1 MELFDFGIPALDK
14 ALNLTATVL
23 LLLALGMLLIR
34 VILRLCDR
42 AFDRS
47 ERLAPFRTY
56 LRSTLRAV
64 LYILLAL
71 AVLGSIGVEI
81 TSFVALLSVAGLAV
95 SLSLQNTLS
104 NVAGGV
110 MLLIA
115 IVGLASAVYCQYSAA
130 VASTGFAT
138 ALRSGLF
145 RHIQSLP
152 SDQLDR
158 LGADTLTTRV
168 TNDVNQL
175 QLAVAMLIRLVVR
188 APFLVIGATVMALL
202 LDWKLACI
210 FFVAAPLMALV
221 LYLVMSRSI
230 PFYRIIQKKLDRISL
245 ITRENL
251 SGVRVIR
258 AFSRQEKEKE
268 RFAQASED
276 QMSTSIAVGR
286 ISALLNPLT
295 SAIINLAIAAVIWF
309 GGFRVDAGGMTQG
322 EVIAFVNYLNQ
333 ILLAMIVV
341 ANLVVI
347 FTKAAASATRVDE
360 VLELHPS
367 IVNRVSRPAQEVEGS
382 PEIAFDAVSFAYPD
396 AGAYSLSDISFTVA
410 RGQTL
415 GIIGGTGC
423 GKSTLVN
430 LIPRFYEVSQ
440 GSLKVD
446 GVDVRDYPMDQLRGK
461 VGIVPQRAVLF
472 SGTLRQNMQWRKQD
486 ATDEEIWQALETAQA
501 ASFVR
506 KMPDGLDSVIL
517 QGGKNL
523 SGGQKQRLTIARA
536 LVGEPEILILD
547 DSASALDFATD
558 AALRQAI
565 AKFSAERGNRMTTI
579 IVSQRANTVRYADQ
593 IVVLD
598 DGKAAGIG
606 THEQLLESCQTYR
619 EIYWSQNERQE
630 AVAQKGGER

>member
-1 MELFDFGIPALDK
+1 MLKFARFLKQFKREVLIGPVFKLTEAVFELIVPLVMAQIIDVGIANGDRGYVLRMGGVMVLLGLVGLGCALICQYCAARASQGFG
-14 ALNLTATVL
+14 TVL
-23 LLLALGMLLIR
+23 
-34 VILRLCDR
+34 
-42 AFDRS
+42 RS
-47 ERLAPFRTY
+47 EMFRH
-56 LRSTLRAV
+56 
-64 LYILLAL
+64 I
-71 AVLGSIGVEI
+71 
-81 TSFVALLSVAGLAV
+81 
-95 SLSLQNTLS
+95 NTLS
-104 NVAGGV
+104 HGEIDQIGTPS
-110 MLLIA
+110 LI
-115 IVGLASAVYCQYSAA
+115 
-130 VASTGFAT
+130 
-138 ALRSGLF
+138 
-145 RHIQSLP
+145 
-152 SDQLDR
+152 
-158 LGADTLTTRV
+158 TRI

-276 QMSTSIAVGR
+276 QMTTSIAVGR

-446 GVDVRDYPMDQLRGK
+446 GVDVRDYPMEQLRGK

-565 AKFSAERGNRMTTI
+565 AKFSAGRGNRMTTI

-606 THEQLLESCQTYR
+606 THEQLLESCQIYR

>member
-1 MELFDFGIPALDK
+1 MLKFARFLKQFKREVLIGPVFKLTEAVFELIVPLVMAQIIDVGIANGDRGYVLRMGGVMVLLGLVGLGCALICQYCAARASQGFG
-14 ALNLTATVL
+14 TVL
-23 LLLALGMLLIR
+23 
-34 VILRLCDR
+34 
-42 AFDRS
+42 RS
-47 ERLAPFRTY
+47 EMFRH
-56 LRSTLRAV
+56 
-64 LYILLAL
+64 I
-71 AVLGSIGVEI
+71 
-81 TSFVALLSVAGLAV
+81 
-95 SLSLQNTLS
+95 NTLS
-104 NVAGGV
+104 HGEIDQIGTPS
-110 MLLIA
+110 LI
-115 IVGLASAVYCQYSAA
+115 
-130 VASTGFAT
+130 
-138 ALRSGLF
+138 
-145 RHIQSLP
+145 
-152 SDQLDR
+152 
-158 LGADTLTTRV
+158 TRI

-423 GKSTLVN
+423 GKSTLIN
-430 LIPRFYEVSQ
+430 LVPRFYEVSE
-440 GSLKVD
+440 GSIKVD
-446 GVDVRDYPMDQLRGK
+446 GVDVRDYPMEQLRGK

-565 AKFSAERGNRMTTI
+565 AKFSAGRGNRMTTI

-606 THEQLLESCQTYR
+606 THEQLLESCQIYR

>member
-1 MELFDFGIPALDK
+1 MLKFARFLKQFKKEVLIGPVFKLTEAVFELIVPLVMAQIIDVGIANGDRGYVLRMGGVMVLLGLVGLGCALICQYCAARASQGFG
-14 ALNLTATVL
+14 TVL
-23 LLLALGMLLIR
+23 
-34 VILRLCDR
+34 
-42 AFDRS
+42 RS
-47 ERLAPFRTY
+47 EMFRH
-56 LRSTLRAV
+56 
-64 LYILLAL
+64 I
-71 AVLGSIGVEI
+71 
-81 TSFVALLSVAGLAV
+81 
-95 SLSLQNTLS
+95 NTLS
-104 NVAGGV
+104 HGEIDQIGTPS
-110 MLLIA
+110 LI
-115 IVGLASAVYCQYSAA
+115 
-130 VASTGFAT
+130 
-138 ALRSGLF
+138 
-145 RHIQSLP
+145 
-152 SDQLDR
+152 
-158 LGADTLTTRV
+158 TRI

-309 GGFRVDAGGMTQG
+309 GGFRVDSGSMTQG

-360 VLELHPS
+360 VLQLHPS

-446 GVDVRDYPMDQLRGK
+446 GVDVRDYPMEQLRGK

-558 AALRQAI
+558 AALRRAI

-606 THEQLLESCQTYR
+606 THEQLLESCQIYR

>member
-1 MELFDFGIPALDK
+1 MLKFARFLKQFKREVLIGPVFKLTEAVFELIVPLVMAQIIDVGIANGDRGYVLRMGGVMVLLGLVGLGCALICQYCAARASQGFG
-14 ALNLTATVL
+14 TVL
-23 LLLALGMLLIR
+23 
-34 VILRLCDR
+34 
-42 AFDRS
+42 RS
-47 ERLAPFRTY
+47 EMFRH
-56 LRSTLRAV
+56 
-64 LYILLAL
+64 I
-71 AVLGSIGVEI
+71 
-81 TSFVALLSVAGLAV
+81 
-95 SLSLQNTLS
+95 NTLS
-104 NVAGGV
+104 HGEIDQIGTPS
-110 MLLIA
+110 LI
-115 IVGLASAVYCQYSAA
+115 
-130 VASTGFAT
+130 
-138 ALRSGLF
+138 
-145 RHIQSLP
+145 
-152 SDQLDR
+152 
-158 LGADTLTTRV
+158 TRI

-309 GGFRVDAGGMTQG
+309 GGFRVDVGGMTQG

-446 GVDVRDYPMDQLRGK
+446 GVDVRDYPMEQLRGK

-565 AKFSAERGNRMTTI
+565 AKFSAGRGNRMTTI

-606 THEQLLESCQTYR
+606 THEQLLENCQTYQ

>member
-1 MELFDFGIPALDK
+1 MLKFARFLKQFKKEVLIGPVFKLTEAVFELIVPLVMAQIIDVGIANGDRGYVLRMGGVMVLLGLVGLGCALICQYCAARASQGFG
-14 ALNLTATVL
+14 TVL
-23 LLLALGMLLIR
+23 
-34 VILRLCDR
+34 
-42 AFDRS
+42 RS
-47 ERLAPFRTY
+47 EMFRH
-56 LRSTLRAV
+56 
-64 LYILLAL
+64 I
-71 AVLGSIGVEI
+71 
-81 TSFVALLSVAGLAV
+81 
-95 SLSLQNTLS
+95 NTLS
-104 NVAGGV
+104 HGEIDQIGTPS
-110 MLLIA
+110 LI
-115 IVGLASAVYCQYSAA
+115 
-130 VASTGFAT
+130 
-138 ALRSGLF
+138 
-145 RHIQSLP
+145 
-152 SDQLDR
+152 
-158 LGADTLTTRV
+158 TRI

-430 LIPRFYEVSQ
+430 HIPRFYEVSQ

-446 GVDVRDYPMDQLRGK
+446 GVDVRDYPMEQLRGK

>member
-1 MELFDFGIPALDK
+1 MLKFARFLKQFKKEVLIGPVFKLTEAVFELIVPLVMAQIIDVGIANGDRGYVLRMGGVMVLLGLVGLGCALICQYCAARASQGFG
-14 ALNLTATVL
+14 TVL
-23 LLLALGMLLIR
+23 
-34 VILRLCDR
+34 
-42 AFDRS
+42 RS
-47 ERLAPFRTY
+47 EMFRH
-56 LRSTLRAV
+56 
-64 LYILLAL
+64 I
-71 AVLGSIGVEI
+71 
-81 TSFVALLSVAGLAV
+81 
-95 SLSLQNTLS
+95 NTLS
-104 NVAGGV
+104 HGEIDQIGTPS
-110 MLLIA
+110 LI
-115 IVGLASAVYCQYSAA
+115 
-130 VASTGFAT
+130 
-138 ALRSGLF
+138 
-145 RHIQSLP
+145 
-152 SDQLDR
+152 
-158 LGADTLTTRV
+158 TRI

-446 GVDVRDYPMDQLRGK
+446 GVDQLRGK

-565 AKFSAERGNRMTTI
+565 AKFSAGRGNRMTTI

-598 DGKAAGIG
+598 DGRATGIG

>member
-1 MELFDFGIPALDK
+1 MLKFARFLKQFKKEVLIGPVFKLTEAVFELIVPLVMAQIIDVGIANGDRGYVLRMGGVMVLLGLVGLGCALICQYCAARASQGFG
-14 ALNLTATVL
+14 TVL
-23 LLLALGMLLIR
+23 
-34 VILRLCDR
+34 
-42 AFDRS
+42 RS
-47 ERLAPFRTY
+47 EMFRH
-56 LRSTLRAV
+56 
-64 LYILLAL
+64 I
-71 AVLGSIGVEI
+71 
-81 TSFVALLSVAGLAV
+81 
-95 SLSLQNTLS
+95 NTLS
-104 NVAGGV
+104 HGEIDQIGTPS
-110 MLLIA
+110 LI
-115 IVGLASAVYCQYSAA
+115 
-130 VASTGFAT
+130 
-138 ALRSGLF
+138 
-145 RHIQSLP
+145 
-152 SDQLDR
+152 
-158 LGADTLTTRV
+158 TRI

-276 QMSTSIAVGR
+276 QMTTSITVGR

-440 GSLKVD
+440 GSIKVD
-446 GVDVRDYPMDQLRGK
+446 GVDVRDYPMEQLRGK

-501 ASFVR
+501 ASFVH

-565 AKFSAERGNRMTTI
+565 AKFSAGRGNRMTTI

>member
-1 MELFDFGIPALDK
+1 MLKFARFLKQFKKEVLIGPVFKLTEAVFELIVPLVMAQIIDVGIANGDRGYVLRMGGVMVLLGLVGLGCALICQYCAARASQGFG
-14 ALNLTATVL
+14 TVL
-23 LLLALGMLLIR
+23 
-34 VILRLCDR
+34 
-42 AFDRS
+42 RS
-47 ERLAPFRTY
+47 EMFRH
-56 LRSTLRAV
+56 
-64 LYILLAL
+64 I
-71 AVLGSIGVEI
+71 
-81 TSFVALLSVAGLAV
+81 
-95 SLSLQNTLS
+95 NTLS
-104 NVAGGV
+104 HGEIDQIGTPS
-110 MLLIA
+110 LI
-115 IVGLASAVYCQYSAA
+115 
-130 VASTGFAT
+130 
-138 ALRSGLF
+138 
-145 RHIQSLP
+145 
-152 SDQLDR
+152 
-158 LGADTLTTRV
+158 TRI

-309 GGFRVDAGGMTQG
+309 GGFRVDVGGMTQG

-446 GVDVRDYPMDQLRGK
+446 GVDVRDYPMEQLRGK

-558 AALRQAI
+558 AALRRAI

>member
-1 MELFDFGIPALDK
+1 MLKFARFLKQFKKEVLIGPVFKLTEAVFELIVPLVMAQIIDVGIANGDRGY
-14 ALNLTATVL
+14 VL
-23 LLLALGMLLIR
+23 RM
-34 VILRLCDR
+34 
-42 AFDRS
+42 
-47 ERLAPFRTY
+47 
-56 LRSTLRAV
+56 
-64 LYILLAL
+64 
-71 AVLGSIGVEI
+71 
-81 TSFVALLSVAGLAV
+81 
-95 SLSLQNTLS
+95 
-104 NVAGGV
+104 GGV
-110 MLLIA
+110 MVLLGL
-115 IVGLASAVYCQYSAA
+115 VGLGCALICQYCAA
-130 VASTGFAT
+130 RASQGFGT
-138 ALRSGLF
+138 VLRSEMF
-145 RHIQSLP
+145 RHINILSHGEIDQIGTPSLI
-152 SDQLDR
+152 
-158 LGADTLTTRV
+158 TRI

-367 IVNRVSRPAQEVEGS
+367 IVNRVSRPAQEVKGS

-440 GSLKVD
+440 GSIKVN
-446 GVDVRDYPMDQLRGK
+446 GVDVRDYPMEQLRGK

>member
-1 MELFDFGIPALDK
+1 MLKFARFLKQFKKEVLIGPVFKLTEAVFELIVPLVMAQIIDVGIANGDRGYVLRMGGVMVLLGLVGLGCALICQYCAARASQGFG
-14 ALNLTATVL
+14 TVL
-23 LLLALGMLLIR
+23 
-34 VILRLCDR
+34 
-42 AFDRS
+42 RS
-47 ERLAPFRTY
+47 EMFRH
-56 LRSTLRAV
+56 
-64 LYILLAL
+64 I
-71 AVLGSIGVEI
+71 
-81 TSFVALLSVAGLAV
+81 
-95 SLSLQNTLS
+95 NTLS
-104 NVAGGV
+104 HGEIDQIGTPS
-110 MLLIA
+110 LI
-115 IVGLASAVYCQYSAA
+115 
-130 VASTGFAT
+130 
-138 ALRSGLF
+138 
-145 RHIQSLP
+145 
-152 SDQLDR
+152 
-158 LGADTLTTRV
+158 TRI

-446 GVDVRDYPMDQLRGK
+446 GVDVRDYPMEQLRGK

-558 AALRQAI
+558 AALRRAI

-606 THEQLLESCQTYR
+606 THEQLLENCQTYQ

>member
-1 MELFDFGIPALDK
+1 MLKFARFLKQFKREVLIGPVFKLTEAVFELIVPLVMAQIIDVGIANGDRGYVLRMGGVMVLLGLVGLGCALICQYCAARASQGFG
-14 ALNLTATVL
+14 TVL
-23 LLLALGMLLIR
+23 
-34 VILRLCDR
+34 
-42 AFDRS
+42 RS
-47 ERLAPFRTY
+47 EMFRH
-56 LRSTLRAV
+56 
-64 LYILLAL
+64 I
-71 AVLGSIGVEI
+71 
-81 TSFVALLSVAGLAV
+81 
-95 SLSLQNTLS
+95 NTLS
-104 NVAGGV
+104 HGEIDQIGTPS
-110 MLLIA
+110 LI
-115 IVGLASAVYCQYSAA
+115 
-130 VASTGFAT
+130 
-138 ALRSGLF
+138 
-145 RHIQSLP
+145 
-152 SDQLDR
+152 
-158 LGADTLTTRV
+158 TRI

-446 GVDVRDYPMDQLRGK
+446 GVDVRDYPMEQLRGK

-565 AKFSAERGNRMTTI
+565 AKFSAGRGNRMTTI

-630 AVAQKGGER
+630 AVTQKGGER

>member
-1 MELFDFGIPALDK
+1 MLKFARFLKQFKREVLIGPVFKLTEAVFELIVPLVMAQIIDVGIANGDRGYVLRMGGVMVLLGLVGLGCALICQYCAARASQGFG
-14 ALNLTATVL
+14 TVL
-23 LLLALGMLLIR
+23 
-34 VILRLCDR
+34 
-42 AFDRS
+42 RS
-47 ERLAPFRTY
+47 EMFRH
-56 LRSTLRAV
+56 
-64 LYILLAL
+64 I
-71 AVLGSIGVEI
+71 
-81 TSFVALLSVAGLAV
+81 
-95 SLSLQNTLS
+95 NTLS
-104 NVAGGV
+104 HGEIDQIGTPS
-110 MLLIA
+110 LI
-115 IVGLASAVYCQYSAA
+115 
-130 VASTGFAT
+130 
-138 ALRSGLF
+138 
-145 RHIQSLP
+145 
-152 SDQLDR
+152 
-158 LGADTLTTRV
+158 TRI

-276 QMSTSIAVGR
+276 QMSTSIVVGR

-440 GSLKVD
+440 GSIKVD
-446 GVDVRDYPMDQLRGK
+446 GVDVRDYPMEQLRGK

-558 AALRQAI
+558 AALRRAI

>member
-1 MELFDFGIPALDK
+1 MLKFARFLKQFKKEVLIGPVFKLTEAVFELIVPLVMAQIIDVGIANGDRGYVLRMGGVMVLLGLVGLGCALICQYCAARASQGFG
-14 ALNLTATVL
+14 TVL
-23 LLLALGMLLIR
+23 
-34 VILRLCDR
+34 
-42 AFDRS
+42 RS
-47 ERLAPFRTY
+47 EMFRH
-56 LRSTLRAV
+56 
-64 LYILLAL
+64 I
-71 AVLGSIGVEI
+71 
-81 TSFVALLSVAGLAV
+81 
-95 SLSLQNTLS
+95 NTLS
-104 NVAGGV
+104 HGEIDQIGTPS
-110 MLLIA
+110 LI
-115 IVGLASAVYCQYSAA
+115 
-130 VASTGFAT
+130 
-138 ALRSGLF
+138 
-145 RHIQSLP
+145 
-152 SDQLDR
+152 
-158 LGADTLTTRV
+158 TRI

-276 QMSTSIAVGR
+276 QMTTSIAVGR

-396 AGAYSLSDISFTVA
+396 AGAYSLSDISFTIA

-446 GVDVRDYPMDQLRGK
+446 GVDVRDYPMEQLRGK

-630 AVAQKGGER
+630 AVTQKGGER

>member
-1 MELFDFGIPALDK
+1 MLIGPVFKLTEAVFELIVPLVMAQIIDVGIANGDRGYVLRMGGVMVLLGLVGLGCALICQYCAARASQGFG
-14 ALNLTATVL
+14 TVL
-23 LLLALGMLLIR
+23 
-34 VILRLCDR
+34 
-42 AFDRS
+42 RS
-47 ERLAPFRTY
+47 EMFRH
-56 LRSTLRAV
+56 
-64 LYILLAL
+64 I
-71 AVLGSIGVEI
+71 
-81 TSFVALLSVAGLAV
+81 
-95 SLSLQNTLS
+95 NTLS
-104 NVAGGV
+104 HGEIDQIGTPS
-110 MLLIA
+110 LI
-115 IVGLASAVYCQYSAA
+115 
-130 VASTGFAT
+130 
-138 ALRSGLF
+138 
-145 RHIQSLP
+145 
-152 SDQLDR
+152 
-158 LGADTLTTRV
+158 TRI

-440 GSLKVD
+440 GCIRVD

>member
-1 MELFDFGIPALDK
+1 MLKFARFLKQFKKEVLIGPIFKLTEAVFELIVPLVMAQIIDVGIANGDRGYVLRMGGVMVLLGLVGLGCALICQYCAARASQGFG
-14 ALNLTATVL
+14 TVL
-23 LLLALGMLLIR
+23 
-34 VILRLCDR
+34 
-42 AFDRS
+42 RS
-47 ERLAPFRTY
+47 EMFRH
-56 LRSTLRAV
+56 
-64 LYILLAL
+64 I
-71 AVLGSIGVEI
+71 
-81 TSFVALLSVAGLAV
+81 
-95 SLSLQNTLS
+95 NTLS
-104 NVAGGV
+104 HGEIDQIGTPS
-110 MLLIA
+110 LI
-115 IVGLASAVYCQYSAA
+115 
-130 VASTGFAT
+130 
-138 ALRSGLF
+138 
-145 RHIQSLP
+145 
-152 SDQLDR
+152 
-158 LGADTLTTRV
+158 TRI

-276 QMSTSIAVGR
+276 QMTTSIAVGR

>member
-1 MELFDFGIPALDK
+1 M
-14 ALNLTATVL
+14 
-23 LLLALGMLLIR
+23 
-34 VILRLCDR
+34 
-42 AFDRS
+42 
-47 ERLAPFRTY
+47 
-56 LRSTLRAV
+56 
-64 LYILLAL
+64 
-71 AVLGSIGVEI
+71 
-81 TSFVALLSVAGLAV
+81 
-95 SLSLQNTLS
+95 
-104 NVAGGV
+104 
-110 MLLIA
+110 
-115 IVGLASAVYCQYSAA
+115 
-130 VASTGFAT
+130 
-138 ALRSGLF
+138 
-145 RHIQSLP
+145 
-152 SDQLDR
+152 
-158 LGADTLTTRV
+158 
-168 TNDVNQL
+168 
-175 QLAVAMLIRLVVR
+175 
-188 APFLVIGATVMALL
+188 
-202 LDWKLACI
+202 
-210 FFVAAPLMALV
+210 
-221 LYLVMSRSI
+221 
-230 PFYRIIQKKLDRISL
+230 
-245 ITRENL
+245 
-251 SGVRVIR
+251 RVIR

-446 GVDVRDYPMDQLRGK
+446 GVDVRDYPMEQLRGK

-565 AKFSAERGNRMTTI
+565 AKFSAGRGNRMTTI

-630 AVAQKGGER
+630 AVTQKGGER

>member
-1 MELFDFGIPALDK
+1 MLKFARFLKQFKREVLIGPVFKLTEAVFELIVPLVMAQIIDVGIANGDRGYVLRMGGVMVLLGLVGLGCALICQYCAARASQGFG
-14 ALNLTATVL
+14 TVL
-23 LLLALGMLLIR
+23 
-34 VILRLCDR
+34 
-42 AFDRS
+42 RS
-47 ERLAPFRTY
+47 EMFRH
-56 LRSTLRAV
+56 
-64 LYILLAL
+64 I
-71 AVLGSIGVEI
+71 
-81 TSFVALLSVAGLAV
+81 
-95 SLSLQNTLS
+95 NTLS
-104 NVAGGV
+104 HGEIDQIGTPS
-110 MLLIA
+110 LI
-115 IVGLASAVYCQYSAA
+115 
-130 VASTGFAT
+130 
-138 ALRSGLF
+138 
-145 RHIQSLP
+145 
-152 SDQLDR
+152 
-158 LGADTLTTRV
+158 TRI

-440 GSLKVD
+440 GSIKVD
-446 GVDVRDYPMDQLRGK
+446 GVDVRDYPMEQLRGK

-565 AKFSAERGNRMTTI
+565 AKFSAGRGNRMTTI

-630 AVAQKGGER
+630 AVARKGGER

>member
-1 MELFDFGIPALDK
+1 MLKFARFLKQFKREVLIGPVFKLTEAVFELIVPLVMAQIIDVGIANGDRGYVLRMGGVMVLLGLVGLGCALICQYCAARASQGFG
-14 ALNLTATVL
+14 TVL
-23 LLLALGMLLIR
+23 
-34 VILRLCDR
+34 
-42 AFDRS
+42 RS
-47 ERLAPFRTY
+47 EMFRH
-56 LRSTLRAV
+56 
-64 LYILLAL
+64 I
-71 AVLGSIGVEI
+71 
-81 TSFVALLSVAGLAV
+81 
-95 SLSLQNTLS
+95 NTLS
-104 NVAGGV
+104 HGEIDQIGTPS
-110 MLLIA
+110 LI
-115 IVGLASAVYCQYSAA
+115 
-130 VASTGFAT
+130 
-138 ALRSGLF
+138 
-145 RHIQSLP
+145 
-152 SDQLDR
+152 
-158 LGADTLTTRV
+158 TRI

-367 IVNRVSRPAQEVEGS
+367 IVNRVSRPAQEIEGS

-440 GSLKVD
+440 GSIKVD
-446 GVDVRDYPMDQLRGK
+446 GVDVRDYPMEQLRGK

-558 AALRQAI
+558 AALRRAI

>member
-1 MELFDFGIPALDK
+1 MLKFARFLKQFKKEVLIGPVFKLTEAVFELIVPLVMAQIIDVGIANGDRGYVLRMGGVMVLLGLVGLGCALICQYCAARASQGFG
-14 ALNLTATVL
+14 TVL
-23 LLLALGMLLIR
+23 
-34 VILRLCDR
+34 
-42 AFDRS
+42 RS
-47 ERLAPFRTY
+47 EMFRH
-56 LRSTLRAV
+56 
-64 LYILLAL
+64 I
-71 AVLGSIGVEI
+71 
-81 TSFVALLSVAGLAV
+81 
-95 SLSLQNTLS
+95 NTLS
-104 NVAGGV
+104 HGEIDQIGTPS
-110 MLLIA
+110 LI
-115 IVGLASAVYCQYSAA
+115 
-130 VASTGFAT
+130 
-138 ALRSGLF
+138 
-145 RHIQSLP
+145 
-152 SDQLDR
+152 
-158 LGADTLTTRV
+158 TRI

-276 QMSTSIAVGR
+276 QMTTSITVGR

-446 GVDVRDYPMDQLRGK
+446 GVDVRDYPMEQLRGK

-558 AALRQAI
+558 AALRRAI
-565 AKFSAERGNRMTTI
+565 AKFSAGRGNRMTTI

>member
-1 MELFDFGIPALDK
+1 MLKFARFLKQFKREVLIGPVFKLTEAVFELIVPLVMAQIIDVGIANGDRGYVLRMGGVMVLLGLVGLGCALICQYCAARASQGFG
-14 ALNLTATVL
+14 TVL
-23 LLLALGMLLIR
+23 
-34 VILRLCDR
+34 
-42 AFDRS
+42 RS
-47 ERLAPFRTY
+47 EMFRH
-56 LRSTLRAV
+56 
-64 LYILLAL
+64 I
-71 AVLGSIGVEI
+71 
-81 TSFVALLSVAGLAV
+81 
-95 SLSLQNTLS
+95 NTLS
-104 NVAGGV
+104 HGEIDQIGTPS
-110 MLLIA
+110 LI
-115 IVGLASAVYCQYSAA
+115 
-130 VASTGFAT
+130 
-138 ALRSGLF
+138 
-145 RHIQSLP
+145 
-152 SDQLDR
+152 
-158 LGADTLTTRV
+158 TRI

-367 IVNRVSRPAQEVEGS
+367 IVNRVSRPAQEIEGS

-446 GVDVRDYPMDQLRGK
+446 GVDVRDYPMEQLRGK

-565 AKFSAERGNRMTTI
+565 AKFSAGRGNRMTTI

>member
-1 MELFDFGIPALDK
+1 MLKFARFLKQFKKEVLIGPVFKLTEAVFELIVPLVMAQIIDVGIANGDRGYVLRMGGVMVLLGLVGLGCALICQYCAARASQGFG
-14 ALNLTATVL
+14 TVL
-23 LLLALGMLLIR
+23 
-34 VILRLCDR
+34 
-42 AFDRS
+42 RS
-47 ERLAPFRTY
+47 EMFRH
-56 LRSTLRAV
+56 
-64 LYILLAL
+64 I
-71 AVLGSIGVEI
+71 
-81 TSFVALLSVAGLAV
+81 
-95 SLSLQNTLS
+95 NTLS
-104 NVAGGV
+104 HGEIDQIGTPS
-110 MLLIA
+110 LI
-115 IVGLASAVYCQYSAA
+115 
-130 VASTGFAT
+130 
-138 ALRSGLF
+138 
-145 RHIQSLP
+145 
-152 SDQLDR
+152 
-158 LGADTLTTRV
+158 TRI

-188 APFLVIGATVMALL
+188 APFLVIGATVMAML

-276 QMSTSIAVGR
+276 QMTTSITVGR

-446 GVDVRDYPMDQLRGK
+446 GVDVRDYPMEQLRGK

-565 AKFSAERGNRMTTI
+565 AKFSAGRGNRMTTI

>member
-1 MELFDFGIPALDK
+1 MLKFARFLKQFKKEVLIGPVFKLTEAVFELIVPLVMAQIIDVGIANGDRGYVLRMGGVMVLLGLVGLGCALICQYCAARASQGFG
-14 ALNLTATVL
+14 TVL
-23 LLLALGMLLIR
+23 
-34 VILRLCDR
+34 
-42 AFDRS
+42 RS
-47 ERLAPFRTY
+47 EMFRH
-56 LRSTLRAV
+56 
-64 LYILLAL
+64 I
-71 AVLGSIGVEI
+71 
-81 TSFVALLSVAGLAV
+81 
-95 SLSLQNTLS
+95 NTLS
-104 NVAGGV
+104 HGEIDQIGTPS
-110 MLLIA
+110 LI
-115 IVGLASAVYCQYSAA
+115 
-130 VASTGFAT
+130 
-138 ALRSGLF
+138 
-145 RHIQSLP
+145 
-152 SDQLDR
+152 
-158 LGADTLTTRV
+158 TRI

-276 QMSTSIAVGR
+276 QMTTSITVGR

-446 GVDVRDYPMDQLRGK
+446 GVDVRDYPMEQLRGK

-565 AKFSAERGNRMTTI
+565 AKFSAGRGNRMTTI

-606 THEQLLESCQTYR
+606 THEQLLENCQTYQ

>member
-1 MELFDFGIPALDK
+1 MLKFARFLKQFKREVLIGPVFKLTEAVFELIVPLVMAQIIDVGIANGDRGYVLRMGGVMVLLGLVGLGCALICQYCAARASQGFG
-14 ALNLTATVL
+14 TVL
-23 LLLALGMLLIR
+23 
-34 VILRLCDR
+34 
-42 AFDRS
+42 RS
-47 ERLAPFRTY
+47 EMFRH
-56 LRSTLRAV
+56 
-64 LYILLAL
+64 I
-71 AVLGSIGVEI
+71 
-81 TSFVALLSVAGLAV
+81 
-95 SLSLQNTLS
+95 NTLS
-104 NVAGGV
+104 HGEIDQIGTPS
-110 MLLIA
+110 LI
-115 IVGLASAVYCQYSAA
+115 
-130 VASTGFAT
+130 
-138 ALRSGLF
+138 
-145 RHIQSLP
+145 
-152 SDQLDR
+152 
-158 LGADTLTTRV
+158 TRI

-276 QMSTSIAVGR
+276 QMTTSITVGR

-446 GVDVRDYPMDQLRGK
+446 GVDVRDYPMEQLRGK

-565 AKFSAERGNRMTTI
+565 AKFSAGRGNRMTTI

-606 THEQLLESCQTYR
+606 THEQLLENCQTYQ

>member
-1 MELFDFGIPALDK
+1 MLKFARFLKQFKREVLIGPVFKLTEAVFELIVPLVMAQIIDVGIANGDRGYVLRMGGVMVLLGLVGLGCALICQYCAARASQGFG
-14 ALNLTATVL
+14 TVL
-23 LLLALGMLLIR
+23 
-34 VILRLCDR
+34 
-42 AFDRS
+42 RS
-47 ERLAPFRTY
+47 EMFRH
-56 LRSTLRAV
+56 
-64 LYILLAL
+64 I
-71 AVLGSIGVEI
+71 
-81 TSFVALLSVAGLAV
+81 
-95 SLSLQNTLS
+95 NTLS
-104 NVAGGV
+104 HGEIDQIGTPS
-110 MLLIA
+110 LI
-115 IVGLASAVYCQYSAA
+115 
-130 VASTGFAT
+130 
-138 ALRSGLF
+138 
-145 RHIQSLP
+145 
-152 SDQLDR
+152 
-158 LGADTLTTRV
+158 TRI

-360 VLELHPS
+360 VLQLHPS

-440 GSLKVD
+440 GSIKVD
-446 GVDVRDYPMDQLRGK
+446 GVDVRDYPMEQLRGK

>member
-1 MELFDFGIPALDK
+1 MLKFARFLKQFKREVLIGPVFKLTEAVFELIVPLVMAQIIDVGIANGDRGYVLRMGGVMVLLGLVGLGCALICQYCAARASQGFG
-14 ALNLTATVL
+14 TVL
-23 LLLALGMLLIR
+23 
-34 VILRLCDR
+34 
-42 AFDRS
+42 RS
-47 ERLAPFRTY
+47 EMFRH
-56 LRSTLRAV
+56 
-64 LYILLAL
+64 I
-71 AVLGSIGVEI
+71 
-81 TSFVALLSVAGLAV
+81 
-95 SLSLQNTLS
+95 NTLS
-104 NVAGGV
+104 HGEIDQIGTPS
-110 MLLIA
+110 LI
-115 IVGLASAVYCQYSAA
+115 
-130 VASTGFAT
+130 
-138 ALRSGLF
+138 
-145 RHIQSLP
+145 
-152 SDQLDR
+152 
-158 LGADTLTTRV
+158 TRI

-382 PEIAFDAVSFAYPD
+382 PEIAFGAVSFAYPD

-440 GSLKVD
+440 GSIKVD
-446 GVDVRDYPMDQLRGK
+446 GVDVRDYPMEQLRGK

-558 AALRQAI
+558 AALRRAI

-606 THEQLLESCQTYR
+606 THEQLLESCQIYR

>member
-1 MELFDFGIPALDK
+1 MLKFARFLKQFKREVLIGPVFKLTEAVFELIVPLVMAQIIDVGIANGDRGYVLRMGGVMVLLGLVGLGCALICQYCAARASQGFG
-14 ALNLTATVL
+14 TVL
-23 LLLALGMLLIR
+23 
-34 VILRLCDR
+34 
-42 AFDRS
+42 RS
-47 ERLAPFRTY
+47 EMFRH
-56 LRSTLRAV
+56 
-64 LYILLAL
+64 I
-71 AVLGSIGVEI
+71 
-81 TSFVALLSVAGLAV
+81 
-95 SLSLQNTLS
+95 NTLS
-104 NVAGGV
+104 HGEIDQIGTPS
-110 MLLIA
+110 LI
-115 IVGLASAVYCQYSAA
+115 
-130 VASTGFAT
+130 
-138 ALRSGLF
+138 
-145 RHIQSLP
+145 
-152 SDQLDR
+152 
-158 LGADTLTTRV
+158 TRI

-276 QMSTSIAVGR
+276 QMTTSIAVGR

-446 GVDVRDYPMDQLRGK
+446 GVDVRDYPMEQLRGK

>member
-1 MELFDFGIPALDK
+1 MLKFARFLKQFKKEVLIGPVFKLTEAVFELIVPLVMAQIIDVGIANGDRGYVLRMGGVMVLLGLVGLGCALICQYCAARASQGFG
-14 ALNLTATVL
+14 TVL
-23 LLLALGMLLIR
+23 
-34 VILRLCDR
+34 
-42 AFDRS
+42 RS
-47 ERLAPFRTY
+47 EMFRH
-56 LRSTLRAV
+56 
-64 LYILLAL
+64 I
-71 AVLGSIGVEI
+71 
-81 TSFVALLSVAGLAV
+81 
-95 SLSLQNTLS
+95 NTLS
-104 NVAGGV
+104 HGEIDQIGTPS
-110 MLLIA
+110 LI
-115 IVGLASAVYCQYSAA
+115 
-130 VASTGFAT
+130 
-138 ALRSGLF
+138 
-145 RHIQSLP
+145 
-152 SDQLDR
+152 
-158 LGADTLTTRV
+158 TRI

-430 LIPRFYEVSQ
+430 LIPRFYEVSE
-440 GSLKVD
+440 GSIKVD
-446 GVDVRDYPMDQLRGK
+446 GVDVRDYPMEQLRGK

-565 AKFSAERGNRMTTI
+565 AKFSAGRGNRMTTI

-606 THEQLLESCQTYR
+606 THEQLLESCQIYR